1 MSLDFLA
8 IHGLK
13 LGFRQKNLLQEAA
26 LASLEVGRYPK
37 EGQKG
42 RRHKRCDARNTDKP
56 PFPGKPN
63 LVFRENDCCLGGGSA
78 LIHARLECQH

>member
-13 LGFRQKNLLQEAA
+13 LGFPQKNLLQEAA
-26 LASLEVGRYPK
+26 LASLEEGRYPK

-63 LVFRENDCCLGGGSA
+63 LVFRD
-78 LIHARLECQH
+78 